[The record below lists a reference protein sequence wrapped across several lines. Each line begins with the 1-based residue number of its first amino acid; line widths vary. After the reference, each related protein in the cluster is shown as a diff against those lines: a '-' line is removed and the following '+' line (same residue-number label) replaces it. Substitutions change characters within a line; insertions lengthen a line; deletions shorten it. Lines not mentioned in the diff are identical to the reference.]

1 MSRPFYVRNYL
12 QWCGLIF
19 LLSPATGGAA
29 DLFPGAAASY
39 LISTNHSESWSH
51 QPERRLPPASLTK
64 IMTVLLAVEH
74 SQPQDA
80 VTIGPDAA
88 TETGSRLGL
97 RVGEQFRVVDLLA
110 ASLLQSANDACHA
123 LADHIAGNESNF
135 VALMNRRA
143 KELGLAD
150 TRFSNACGHDHPNH
164 YSSARD
170 LARLADSILAHPFLA
185 ELVSR
190 VETTISTLD
199 GRHTFRLVNRNELVG
214 RYQGV
219 AGVKTGYTPKAG
231 KCLIALA
238 RRNGAQ
244 VMVVLLNAPD
254 RWWTAVD
261 MLDSAFAAVRSPRTA
276 AP

>member
-1 MSRPFYVRNYL
+1 M
-12 QWCGLIF
+12 
-19 LLSPATGGAA
+19 
-29 DLFPGAAASY
+29 
-39 LISTNHSESWSH
+39 
-51 QPERRLPPASLTK
+51 
-64 IMTVLLAVEH
+64 
-74 SQPQDA
+74 
-80 VTIGPDAA
+80 
-88 TETGSRLGL
+88 
-97 RVGEQFRVVDLLA
+97 VDLLA

-150 TRFSNACGHDHPNH
+150 THFSNACGHDHPNH

-170 LARLADSILAHPFLA
+170 LARLTGSILAHPFLA

-214 RYQGV
+214 RYQGA

-238 RRNGAQ
+238 RRNGVQ

-261 MLDSAFAAVRSPRTA
+261 MLDSAFAAVRSLRTA